1 MYTSDP
7 RNALSIAHERV
18 VRLRD
23 EAVAER
29 ARGTSQTRH
38 VAATVLR
45 CAADRLDPAPFA
57 PRAAFGR
64 PVLLED
70 R

>member
-1 MYTSDP
+1 MYSSDP
-7 RNALSIAHERV
+7 RDALVLAHARA
-18 VRLRD
+18 VRLRH

-29 ARGTSQTRH
+29 ARRTKSTRH
-38 VAATVLR
+38 LVATILR

-57 PRAAFGR
+57 PRAAFVR